1 MANEVVLASATN
13 VQQALAKNMTALK
26 SLLPAAIAPEK
37 MARLAMNQLRIN
49 PALTK
54 CKIES
59 FMGAVMQSSAL
70 GLEIDSR
77 QLAYLIPYGD
87 EVSFQPGYRGLMQLF
102 YNSSLAKSIIAEEV
116 RENDVFEFDLTSG
129 NKPVHKYDLK
139 QDRGEVIAYYC
150 IAELTTGAFTFKIM
164 TKKEIDKHKDKFS
177 KAGGKAGGKS
187 PWTNNYD
194 SMAMKTVIIKTL
206 KYMPKSTEMERLE
219 SAMYSDSKTV
229 KGYEFNEVTKQLDVN
244 SEFIDNDE
252 AEEIKKEVSAE
263 AKAKLANAMKTPIE
277 TADYSEIKIE
287 TPDFVDILKTE
298 LREKNG
304 LELDKLATANN
315 LTIDQEL
322 AKSLLDNPAL
332 LKKYIGKAI

>member
-1 MANEVVLASATN
+1 MANEVVLASTNN

-37 MARLAMNQLRIN
+37 MARLAMNQLRLN
-49 PALTK
+49 PALQK
-54 CKIES
+54 CSVES

-77 QLAYLIPYGD
+77 QLAYLIPYGT
-87 EVSFQPGYRGLMQLF
+87 EVQFQAGYKGLINLF
-102 YNSSLAKSIIAEEV
+102 YNSAMAKSLIARTV
-116 RENDVFEFDLTSG
+116 CKNDTFDFDLSSG
-129 NKPVHKYDLK
+129 EKPVHKYSLTEE
-139 QDRGEVIAYYC
+139 RGEVIAYYC
-150 IAELTTGAFTFKIM
+150 IAELKTGSFNFELM
-164 TKKEIDKHKDKFS
+164 TKGDAEKHKAKFS
-177 KAGGKAGGKS
+177 KVGGKS
-187 PWTNNYD
+187 PWVNNFD
-194 SMAMKTVIIKTL
+194 SMALKTVIIKAL
-206 KYMPKSTEMERLE
+206 KYMPKATEMERLD
-219 SAMYSDSKTV
+219 AAIYADSKII
-229 KGYEFNEVTKQLDVN
+229 KGYQYDEKTEQLDIN
-244 SEFIDNDE
+244 GDYDE

-287 TPDFVDILKTE
+287 TPDFIDILKTE

-315 LTIDQEL
+315 LTIDQDL